1 MINKMSCDDLSCCN
15 GVVSCFDG
23 SLFFPC
29 SECQPEEKKLYRK
42 LGNNEYWKQ
51 WEEKKNGK

>member
-1 MINKMSCDDLSCCN
+1 MSCDDLSCCN

-23 SLFFPC
+23 SIFFPC
-29 SECQPEEKKLYRK
+29 STCQPEEKKLYRK